1 MSRAGLRVEVAGPR
15 ALLQDLGR
23 PGQSGLGVGRSG
35 AADRGA
41 LRLANRL
48 VANDEAAAGIEVTMG
63 GLRVRA
69 LRDLTVA
76 VTGPPAPV
84 RVSGRPVGSH
94 APITVRR
101 DQTLE
106 LGIPAEGLRNYVAV
120 RGGIVAPTLFGS
132 VSTDTMSGIGPPPLS
147 TGDELAVGDAPTDQP
162 VVDVAPIAPPGPARL
177 RVLLGPRDD
186 WFTDPSVLGD
196 GRWQVSDDSDRVGLR
211 LVRPGGDGA
220 LLRRSDNAELPSE
233 GVVRGALQV
242 PRGGEPVLFLAD
254 HPVTGGYPVVGV
266 VLDADCD
273 RAAQLR
279 PGDPVSFRL
288 VTASMR

>member
-1 MSRAGLRVEVAGPR
+1 MTGPGLRVEATGAL

-23 PGQSGLGVGRSG
+23 PGHSGLGVGRSG

-48 VANDEAAAGIEVTMG
+48 LANPEAAPGIEVTMG

-69 LRDLTVA
+69 LRDLSVA

-84 RVSGRPVGSH
+84 RVGGRGTGTH
-94 APITVRR
+94 APLVIRR
-101 DQTLE
+101 EQVLE
-106 LGIPAEGLRNYVAV
+106 IGTPTEGLRSYVAV
-120 RGGIVAPTLFGS
+120 RGGIVAPALFGS
-132 VSTDTMSGIGPPPLS
+132 CSTDTMSGIGPPPLRA
-147 TGDELAVGDAPTDQP
+147 GDELAVGDAPAEQL
-162 VVDVAPIAPPGPARL
+162 VVDVAPAAQLGAARL

-186 WFTDPSVLGD
+186 WFTDPSVLGV
-196 GRWQVSDDSDRVGLR
+196 GRWQVSDDSDRVGMR
-211 LVRPGGDGA
+211 LVRPDGEGP
-220 LLRRSDNAELPSE
+220 LLQRCDDAELPSE

-242 PRGGEPVLFLAD
+242 PAGGEPVLFLAD

-266 VLDADCD
+266 VVDADCD

-279 PGDPVSFRL
+279 PGDPVSFRV
-288 VTASMR
+288 VTGRMR